1 MSLVGSLEDLGL
13 ADILQI
19 VSLAR
24 KSGRLLLRSDDGEG
38 WIALQDGLVRG
49 AAVKGQSEGLRALLV
64 GAGHVEADVFDRAA
78 SDTQGE
84 DRQLEAALLGSGAV
98 TDDSLQAARRGGVER
113 AVMRMFGWRSG
124 EFRFEVREDI
134 DASEPGSLLATGL
147 NTQYLAMEATRLG
160 DELSREPEEEALPVA
175 DSGEPAAD
183 ALLFSGEAEPA
194 DAPAPEAPRA
204 DATNHLALAS
214 VEAADAEP
222 EPALAAQILVS
233 EEPSEPAPVAVRLD
247 AASAAPPAAARA
259 SASAPS
265 ELHLVALDADLGA
278 LEWLK
283 ASVEGVFRRVHIFQH
298 AGAALERVRQYLRR
312 GQLPVVAISSRM
324 QPDTAAG
331 VAGADAMVA
340 RLRALA
346 PRMPLVAL
354 VGPGKEADAPPGV
367 DAALARPISP
377 GLDPAT
383 WEVHRPAAERVRR
396 ALATYRSRAPGAAP
410 PRGGPSLASVK
421 AASERLRDEVA
432 PGEILT
438 LALDFAAQ
446 TFSRTA
452 LFMLRD
458 EVVEGIGAR
467 GLDRSGGPTDV
478 RSLQLLASERPEI
491 VARVLRERRALRAS
505 PASARDRAFLARL
518 GSSCPN
524 EVYLA
529 PIESAGC
536 VVALLYADNLPE
548 GAALGDTT
556 ALEIV
561 LHEAGLAL
569 DRASLERALSGA

>member
-49 AAVKGQSEGLRALLV
+49 AGVKGQSEGLRALLV
-64 GAGHVEADVFDRAA
+64 GPGHVAAEIYDRASRDA
-78 SDTQGE
+78 KGE
-84 DRQLEAALLGSGAV
+84 EPQLEAALLGSGAV
-98 TDDSLQAARRGGVER
+98 TNDSLQAARRGGVER

-124 EFRFEVREDI
+124 EFRFEVRDDI
-134 DASEPGSLLATGL
+134 DASESGSLLATGL

-160 DELSREPEEEALPVA
+160 DELSREPEDSLPVA
-175 DSGEPAAD
+175 DPDAAAAD

-194 DAPAPEAPRA
+194 DSPEPPEATR
-204 DATNHLALAS
+204 DAATHRLALAS
-214 VEAADAEP
+214 AEAADAEP
-222 EPALAAQILVS
+222 EPAAAEIVVS

-247 AASAAPPAAARA
+247 AASPAPA
-259 SASAPS
+259 SLAGS
-265 ELHLVALDADLGA
+265 ELHLVAVDADLGA

-283 ASVEGVFRRVHIFQH
+283 ASVEGIFRRVHIFQH

-324 QPDTAAG
+324 PPDNGAG
-331 VAGADAMVA
+331 IADADALVA

-354 VGPGKEADAPPGV
+354 VGPGKEAEAPPGV

-377 GLDPAT
+377 GLDPAS
-383 WEVHRPAAERVRR
+383 WDVHGPAAERVRR
-396 ALATYRSRAPGAAP
+396 ALETYRGRSPAAAP

-446 TFSRTA
+446 SFSRAA

-467 GLDRSGGPTDV
+467 GLDRAGGPQDL
-478 RSLQLLASERPEI
+478 RSLQLVASERPEL

-518 GSSCPN
+518 GETCPN

-536 VVALLYADNLPE
+536 VVALLYADNLPG

>member
-49 AAVKGQSEGLRALLV
+49 AAVKGHGEGLRALLV
-64 GAGHVEADVFDRAA
+64 GAGHLPADVFDRAA
-78 SDTQGE
+78 RDATGE
-84 DRQLEAALLGSGAV
+84 ERQLEAALLGSGAL
-98 TDDSLQAARRGGVER
+98 TSDSLQAARRGGVER

-124 EFRFEVREDI
+124 EFRFEVRDDI
-134 DASEPGSLLATGL
+134 DASEPGSLLAVGL

-160 DELSREPEEEALPVA
+160 DELSRETEDSVPVE
-175 DSGEPAAD
+175 DVDEPAAD
-183 ALLFSGEAEPA
+183 ALFFSGEAEPA
-194 DAPAPEAPRA
+194 EAAEPEADRA
-204 DATNHLALAS
+204 AATHRLALAS
-214 VEAADAEP
+214 AEAADAES
-222 EPALAAQILVS
+222 EPVAAAEILVS
-233 EEPSEPAPVAVRLD
+233 EAPSEPAPVAVRLD
-247 AASAAPPAAARA
+247 AASPAPAAPQA
-259 SASAPS
+259 SD
-265 ELHLVALDADLGA
+265 LHLVAVDADLGA

-324 QPDTAAG
+324 QPDTGAG
-331 VAGADAMVA
+331 VAGAEALVA

-354 VGPGKEADAPPGV
+354 VGPGKEAEAPPGV

-377 GLDPAT
+377 GLDPAS
-383 WEVHRPAAERVRR
+383 WDVHRPAAERVRR
-396 ALATYRSRAPGAAP
+396 ALETYRGRSAAAP

-446 TFSRTA
+446 SFSRTA

-467 GLDRSGGPTDV
+467 GLERAGGPQDV
-478 RSLQLLASERPEI
+478 RSLQLVASERPDI
-491 VARVLRERRALRAS
+491 VARVLRERRALRAA
-505 PASARDRAFLARL
+505 PASARDRAFLGRL
-518 GSSCPN
+518 GQSCPN

-536 VVALLYADNLPE
+536 VVALLYADNLPG